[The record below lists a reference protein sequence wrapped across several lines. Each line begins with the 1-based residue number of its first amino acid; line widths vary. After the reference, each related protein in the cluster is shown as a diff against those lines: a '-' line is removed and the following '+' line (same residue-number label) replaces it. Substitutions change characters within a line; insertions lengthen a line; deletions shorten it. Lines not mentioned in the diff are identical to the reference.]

1 MSKARRNFN
10 ADFKLNICKSI
21 REQGLT
27 ITQICRDNDLGQT
40 AVHRWLKQYDAEMTG
55 QAGIGLPLTP
65 EQRRI
70 RELEQDNK
78 RLRIDNDILAKAT
91 PSLRQRC
98 VERRYCV

>member
-1 MSKARRNFN
+1 MSKARRNFD

-91 PSLRQRC
+91 AFFATKTR
-98 VERRYCV
+98 

>member
-1 MSKARRNFN
+1 
-10 ADFKLNICKSI
+10 
-21 REQGLT
+21 
-27 ITQICRDNDLGQT
+27 
-40 AVHRWLKQYDAEMTG
+40 MTG

-91 PSLRQRC
+91 AFFATKMR
-98 VERRYCV
+98 

>member
-1 MSKARRNFN
+1 MSKARRNFD

-40 AVHRWLKQYDAEMTG
+40 AVHRWLKQYDTEMTG

-65 EQRRI
+65 DQRRI

-78 RLRIDNDILAKAT
+78 RLRIDSDILAKAT
-91 PSLRQRC
+91 AFFATKTR
-98 VERRYCV
+98 